1 MKPMALNL
9 SKMKKIA
16 GDEKSSTFVHPSGHK
31 MVIAHSGVSHIQ
43 RKQLEQL
50 PIEKMADGG
59 EALNS
64 NDSNALS
71 PAGGDTPTPSVP
83 DPDQSVDP
91 RLAYV
96 GAADLQKED
105 ANTANAKKQWK
116 DGADLAA
123 PVVPS
128 PSADSNGSPPDR
140 APSGTAAPLSAP
152 QSGID
157 LQGAYNQGQRA
168 IDEKA
173 AVEAQQSKANQAI
186 QENDVAARQSL
197 ADDFKNNQA
206 AFMKHQQDFMND
218 YANNHIDPRHY
229 QENMSTGSKIASAI
243 GLFLGGAGSATTGS
257 NPALDFLNKQID
269 RDISGQQSR
278 IDQQKTLLG
287 ANQEMYHD
295 QLLSQNQT
303 RANMNDIYDRQI
315 QLAAT
320 KLGTPQAKALA
331 DQAHSQFALQNS
343 QLLQQNA
350 LRATVLKSVQQGGH
364 GLDAMDLAHAGFMS
378 PEQAEKEQSSLNQS
392 KAAVAQANN
401 LFDQLDKEQSAGN
414 SMNPQSYA
422 RVKQLGAQITP
433 LVMDEN
439 PSKRLTTESYEKE
452 IAPFIYSTGATKETR
467 QAARQGVLNLIKAAH
482 DGNAPTMAK
491 YAPGSL
497 PNYSAPGAGSSAQI
511 QTKNGV
517 QYQKV
522 SGGWKKVQ

>member
-1 MKPMALNL
+1 MIKPMALNL
-9 SKMKKIA
+9 SKMKKVA
-16 GDEKSSTFVHPSGHK
+16 GDKDSSTFVHPSGHK

-59 EALNS
+59 DPGAGVQGVSE
-64 NDSNALS
+64 DSIPDSTSAIS
-71 PAGGDTPTPSVP
+71 GPAPAVNPA
-83 DPDQSVDP
+83 Q
-91 RLAYV
+91 
-96 GAADLQKED
+96 
-105 ANTANAKKQWK
+105 
-116 DGADLAA
+116 A
-123 PVVPS
+123 PVEDEAPAQDPGRAPAANPS
-128 PSADSNGSPPDR
+128 PLP
-140 APSGTAAPLSAP
+140 P
-152 QSGID
+152 QSGVD
-157 LQGAYNQGQRA
+157 VQGAYNEGQRA
-168 IDEKA
+168 ISEQADVNTQKA
-173 AVEAQQSKANQAI
+173 KSDQAI
-186 QENDVAARQSL
+186 QEKDVADRQAL
-197 ADDFKNNQA
+197 ADDFKSNQA
-206 AFMKHQQDFMND
+206 TFMKHQQDFMND

-229 QENMSTGSKIASAI
+229 QENMSTGSRIASAI

-522 SGGWKKVQ
+522 SGGWKKIQ